1 MQTKYEALAAGLPQ
15 AKLGKMF
22 GLPALMV
29 GKKSLSC
36 FEVKTGSAV
45 FKLPSPTREEAL
57 ALAGSHQYDP
67 AGQGRAMKEWI
78 VVPQAHVALWS
89 KFAEAAYRY
98 LTAE

>member
-1 MQTKYEALAAGLPQ
+1 MKEYEGLAAGLPQ
-15 AKLGKMF
+15 ATLGKMF

-36 FEVKTGSAV
+36 YTKTGSAV
-45 FKLPSPTREEAL
+45 FKLPSPVREQAL
-57 ALAGSHQYDP
+57 ALAGATLYDP

-78 VVPQAHVALWS
+78 VVPAAHVAQWP

>member
-1 MQTKYEALAAGLPQ
+1 MQDYEGLTAGLPQ

-36 FEVKTGSAV
+36 FETKTGSAV
-45 FKLPSPTREEAL
+45 FKLPSPAREQAL
-57 ALAGSHQYDP
+57 ALAGAHLYDP
-67 AGQGRAMKEWI
+67 AGQGRAMKEWV
-78 VVPQAHVALWS
+78 VVPSSHSAQWPKL
-89 KFAEAAYRY
+89 AEAAYRY

>member
-1 MQTKYEALAAGLPQ
+1 MKDYEGLTAGLPQ

-36 FEVKTGSAV
+36 FETKTGSAV
-45 FKLPSPTREEAL
+45 FKLPSPTREAAL
-57 ALAGSHQYDP
+57 ALAGAHMYDP
-67 AGQGRAMKEWI
+67 AGMGRAMKEWI
-78 VVPQAHVALWS
+78 VVPAAHVAQWP

>member
-1 MQTKYEALAAGLPQ
+1 MKDYEGLVAGLPQ

-36 FEVKTGSAV
+36 FEIKTGSAV
-45 FKLPSPTREEAL
+45 FKLPSPTREAAL
-57 ALAGSHQYDP
+57 ALAGAHLYDP

-78 VVPQAHVALWS
+78 VVPAAHSTQWA
-89 KFAEAAYRY
+89 KFAEAAYKY